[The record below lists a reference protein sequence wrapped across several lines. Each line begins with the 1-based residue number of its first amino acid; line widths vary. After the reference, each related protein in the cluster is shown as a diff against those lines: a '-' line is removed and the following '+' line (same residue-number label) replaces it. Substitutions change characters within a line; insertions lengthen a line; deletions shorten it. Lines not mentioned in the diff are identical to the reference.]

1 MVVRQQSLVELA
13 VMELQKLIYAGKYL
27 PGQRLRE
34 EQLSER
40 LGISR
45 PPLREAL
52 RILTQRGIIEQLPRR
67 GVRVVSLSKQ
77 EILEI
82 YSLREALERFA
93 VELAFPNPDPQ
104 GVTVMRQAL
113 VVMEQAAQMK
123 DHGQIVQSN
132 RDFHVALIKLA
143 SHKRL
148 LQTYIGLM
156 DQMQLCMSENL
167 RTENTT
173 AGDYIDGVQRHIA
186 LLEAIEEGDLNHVL
200 SALASHGAR
209 GPNSKPSQTYYYS
222 PGSDPMSFIEINKI

>member
-1 MVVRQQSLVELA
+1 MVVRQKSLVELA
-13 VMELQKLIYAGKYL
+13 VVELQQLIYSGKYL
-27 PGQRLRE
+27 AGEHLLE
-34 EQLSER
+34 EQLSEQ

-45 PPLREAL
+45 SPLREAL
-52 RILTQRGIIEQLPRR
+52 RILAQRGILEQLPRR
-67 GVRVVSLSKQ
+67 GVRVISLSEQ

-93 VELAFPNPDPQ
+93 VELAFPNPDTQ
-104 GVTVMRQAL
+104 GISVMRQAL
-113 VVMEQAAQMK
+113 VVMRRAAKMK

-173 AGDYIDGVQRHIA
+173 AGDYAEGVYRHA
-186 LLEAIEEGDLNHVL
+186 VLLEAIEQGDLNHVL
-200 SALASHGAR
+200 SALAGHGSR
-209 GPNSKPSQTYYYS
+209 GPNAQPSQTYYYS
-222 PGSDPMSFIEINKI
+222 PGSDPVFLLHK